1 MEYTTLPRGERTPVP
16 GNSSKLGFG
25 MMRLPQHSPEATDI
39 DYAQVSQMVDRFLAA
54 GFTYF
59 DTSWAYHNGAS
70 ETAVNK
76 CLVSR
81 HPRDSF
87 VLASKL
93 PIFAITD
100 ERQAEEIFSQQ
111 LERCGV
117 SYFDYYLLHN
127 VNWMRYRQIIRDAHL
142 FEHMKQ
148 WKEQGKIRHI
158 AFSFHDTADVLDQ
171 ILTDHPEVEAVQIA
185 LNYFDWDARYIQ
197 ARQCYET
204 IRAHGRQVIIME
216 PVKGGMLAKVP
227 EAAEMLMRAARPEYS
242 TVSWALRFAAG
253 LDGVLAV
260 LSGMSTPEQME
271 DNAATFQKFQPMNE
285 SELEILRQTVV
296 LYRQSGPV
304 GTADFTPYEA
314 VNPNGVS
321 AADILDTYN
330 ACMLQPVPTFGAEGN
345 YFSCQKAKHGLHKE
359 DRCIPGPAVL
369 ADGTDVTEL
378 VHKAEDFLNKST
390 FFQYEF

>member
-93 PIFAITD
+93 PIFAIAD

-158 AFSFHDTADVLDQ
+158 AFSFHDTADVLD
-171 ILTDHPEVEAVQIA
+171 
-185 LNYFDWDARYIQ
+185 
-197 ARQCYET
+197 
-204 IRAHGRQVIIME
+204 
-216 PVKGGMLAKVP
+216 
-227 EAAEMLMRAARPEYS
+227 
-242 TVSWALRFAAG
+242 
-253 LDGVLAV
+253 
-260 LSGMSTPEQME
+260 
-271 DNAATFQKFQPMNE
+271 
-285 SELEILRQTVV
+285 
-296 LYRQSGPV
+296 
-304 GTADFTPYEA
+304 
-314 VNPNGVS
+314 
-321 AADILDTYN
+321 
-330 ACMLQPVPTFGAEGN
+330 
-345 YFSCQKAKHGLHKE
+345 
-359 DRCIPGPAVL
+359 
-369 ADGTDVTEL
+369 
-378 VHKAEDFLNKST
+378 
-390 FFQYEF
+390 

>member
-93 PIFAITD
+93 PIFAIAD

-204 IRAHGRQVIIME
+204 IRTHGRQVIVME

-227 EAAEMLMRAARPEYS
+227 EAAEILMRAARPEYS

-345 YFSCQKAKHGLHKE
+345 YFSCQKAKYGLHKE

-369 ADGTDVTEL
+369 ADGTNVTEL